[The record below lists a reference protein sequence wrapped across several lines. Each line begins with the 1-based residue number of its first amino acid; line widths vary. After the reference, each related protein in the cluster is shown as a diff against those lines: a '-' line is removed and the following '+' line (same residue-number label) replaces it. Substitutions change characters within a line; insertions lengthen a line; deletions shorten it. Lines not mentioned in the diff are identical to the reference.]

1 MCRQTKCRT
10 WTCHRLCAIHIRWI
24 FIVKPCPKTHLK
36 VGIFFLFLSWLYF
49 WVYLGEKKWSIFK
62 NFFCAWSFGLE
73 KSLNVIF
80 FKFVIGG
87 RGGVQNLFCFNQLL
101 SGEILTFFALKSS
114 SLAPRIAVF
123 SFGHKRIIWS
133 TLSFLK
139 LQKNFF
145 GLKWIEFHHKATSES
160 RKKVGPPLALYIFL

>member
-1 MCRQTKCRT
+1 MRKN
-10 WTCHRLCAIHIRWI
+10 
-24 FIVKPCPKTHLK
+24 
-36 VGIFFLFLSWLYF
+36 
-49 WVYLGEKKWSIFK
+49 WSIFK
-62 NFFCAWSFGLE
+62 IFFFWWSFGFE
-73 KSLNVIF
+73 KGQHVIF
-80 FKFVIGG
+80 FKFVIWGG
-87 RGGVQNLFCFNQLL
+87 GGVKKNFWFNQWL

-145 GLKWIEFHHKATSES
+145 GLKWIEFYHKATSES
-160 RKKVGPPLALYIFL
+160 RKNFGPPLGPLYFFGKKSHFGPFPTQNFIGKKNSWK